1 LFFPVFRINVKYKGS
16 AMSDTELLIKEIQTL
31 PTAYSTGEALR
42 VSAEKA
48 AARSVNPARNTLE
61 KYHGCLKNSPNF
73 DRDGR
78 EIQRELRNEWE

>member
-1 LFFPVFRINVKYKGS
+1 LRI
-16 AMSDTELLIKEIQTL
+16 
-31 PTAYSTGEALR
+31 
-42 VSAEKA
+42 SAEKA

-61 KYHGCLKNSPNF
+61 KYHGCLKNSLNF